1 MRLSRRQLLRGT
13 TAGSAHIAS
22 LVVQCLPRNLD
33 STRSAI
39 EALDGAEVPETD
51 ERGKMVVLLEC
62 HSEGA
67 LLDTIRD
74 IEHTSGVIS
83 ANMVFHQLDEE
94 EGS

>member
-1 MRLSRRQLLRGT
+1 MCLLLSELVPAGTEGPRRLARVKSVQYEREDGKLNASKLGIDRMRSKPIRPQ
-13 TAGSAHIAS
+13 
-22 LVVQCLPRNLD
+22 
-33 STRSAI
+33 
-39 EALDGAEVPETD
+39 E
-51 ERGKMVVLLEC
+51 
-62 HSEGA
+62 